1 MQASPRGGGL
11 RRPGGGG
18 EKNIVGVEVEV
29 GVEAEDEIA
38 DEIAI
43 LKTNKIYI
51 EKIFSDIF
59 SGIFKRV
66 WHDSFAVDTRRR
78 GYSRYSALE
87 SLVASIEEV

>member
-43 LKTNKIYI
+43 LQTNSNKINR
-51 EKIFSDIF
+51 EKFQ
-59 SGIFKRV
+59 
-66 WHDSFAVDTRRR
+66 
-78 GYSRYSALE
+78 
-87 SLVASIEEV
+87 